1 MPLHLTL
8 FTKKDNLKQRLGVDT
23 VAVTVALR
31 FGLGRNGAQKGRI

>member
-8 FTKKDNLKQRLGVDT
+8 FTKKDKLKQRFGVVT

-31 FGLGRNGAQKGRI
+31 FGLGRNGAQEGRI